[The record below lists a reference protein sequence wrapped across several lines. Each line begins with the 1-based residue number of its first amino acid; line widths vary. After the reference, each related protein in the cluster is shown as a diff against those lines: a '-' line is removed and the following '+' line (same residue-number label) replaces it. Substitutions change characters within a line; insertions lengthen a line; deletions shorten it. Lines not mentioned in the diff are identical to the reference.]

1 MKKLFITLAI
11 AVIAMVSAVS
21 AEAQFRF
28 GLKAGVAVN
37 SLHFNESTFDASN
50 RAGFTGGAMV
60 EFTAP
65 VIGVGFDLSLMYVRR
80 NTRWLEENEITSDN
94 RDYIDIPLNFKW
106 KFNIPLINKIVRPFA
121 LTGPTF
127 SILTSGRNIG
137 DTWRNRKF
145 DTSWNFGA
153 GVELLSHL
161 QVAASYSVGM
171 TKALK
176 TIGVTG
182 TSDINGHNRYWS
194 RHRRLPFLI
203 MHSF

>member
-11 AVIAMVSAVS
+11 VAIAMVSAVS

-106 KFNIPLINKIVRPFA
+106 KFNIPLINKVVRPFA

-182 TSDINGHNRYWS
+182 TSDINGHNRYWTVTAAY
-194 RHRRLPFLI
+194 LF
-203 MHSF
+203 

>member
-11 AVIAMVSAVS
+11 AAIAMVSAVS

-37 SLHFNESTFDASN
+37 SLHFNESTFDAYN

-182 TSDINGHNRYWS
+182 TSDINGHNRYWTVTAAY
-194 RHRRLPFLI
+194 LF
-203 MHSF
+203 

>member
-1 MKKLFITLAI
+1 MKKVFITLAI

-28 GLKAGVAVN
+28 GPKVGVAVN

-65 VIGVGFDLSLMYVRR
+65 AIGVGFDLSLMYVRR
-80 NTRWLEENEITSDN
+80 NTRWLEENELTSDN

-153 GVELLSHL
+153 GVELFSHV

-176 TIGVTG
+176 AIGVTD
-182 TSDINGHNRYWS
+182 TSDINGHNRYWTVTAAY
-194 RHRRLPFLI
+194 LF
-203 MHSF
+203 

>member
-11 AVIAMVSAVS
+11 AAIAMVSAVS

-182 TSDINGHNRYWS
+182 TSDINGHNRYWTVTAAY
-194 RHRRLPFLI
+194 LF
-203 MHSF
+203 

>member
-145 DTSWNFGA
+145 DTSWNFGV

-182 TSDINGHNRYWS
+182 TSDINGHNRYWTVTAAY
-194 RHRRLPFLI
+194 LF
-203 MHSF
+203 

>member
-1 MKKLFITLAI
+1 
-11 AVIAMVSAVS
+11 MVSAVS

-106 KFNIPLINKIVRPFA
+106 KFNIPLINKVVRPFA

-182 TSDINGHNRYWS
+182 TSDINGHNRYWTVTAAY
-194 RHRRLPFLI
+194 LF
-203 MHSF
+203 

>member
-182 TSDINGHNRYWS
+182 TSDINGHNRYWTVTAAY
-194 RHRRLPFLI
+194 LF
-203 MHSF
+203 

>member
-11 AVIAMVSAVS
+11 AAIAMVSAVS

-106 KFNIPLINKIVRPFA
+106 KFNIPLISKIVRPFA

-182 TSDINGHNRYWS
+182 TSDINGHNRYWTVTAAY
-194 RHRRLPFLI
+194 LF
-203 MHSF
+203 

>member
-1 MKKLFITLAI
+1 MKKVFITLAI

-65 VIGVGFDLSLMYVRR
+65 AIGVGFDLSLMYVRR
-80 NTRWLEENEITSDN
+80 NTRWLEENELTSDN

-106 KFNIPLINKIVRPFA
+106 KFKIPLINKIVRPFA

-153 GVELLSHL
+153 GVELFRHV

-182 TSDINGHNRYWS
+182 TSDINGHNRYWTVTAAY
-194 RHRRLPFLI
+194 LF
-203 MHSF
+203 

>member
-11 AVIAMVSAVS
+11 AAIAMVSAVS

-106 KFNIPLINKIVRPFA
+106 KFNIPLINKVVRPFA

-182 TSDINGHNRYWS
+182 TSDINGHNRYWTVTAAY
-194 RHRRLPFLI
+194 LF
-203 MHSF
+203 

>member
-1 MKKLFITLAI
+1 MKKFFITLAI

-182 TSDINGHNRYWS
+182 TSDINGHNRYWTVTAAY
-194 RHRRLPFLI
+194 LF
-203 MHSF
+203 

>member
-106 KFNIPLINKIVRPFA
+106 KFNIPLINKVVRPFA

-182 TSDINGHNRYWS
+182 TSDINGHNRYWTVTAAY
-194 RHRRLPFLI
+194 LF
-203 MHSF
+203 

>member
-11 AVIAMVSAVS
+11 AVIALVSAVS

-106 KFNIPLINKIVRPFA
+106 KFNIPLINKVVRPFA

-182 TSDINGHNRYWS
+182 TSDINGHNRYWTVTAAY
-194 RHRRLPFLI
+194 LF
-203 MHSF
+203 